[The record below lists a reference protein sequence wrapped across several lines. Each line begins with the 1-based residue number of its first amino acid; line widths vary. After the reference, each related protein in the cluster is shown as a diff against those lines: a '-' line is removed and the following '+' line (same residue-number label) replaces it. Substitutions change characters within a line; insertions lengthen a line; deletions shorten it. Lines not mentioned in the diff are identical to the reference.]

1 MIDSAT
7 GSANVPE
14 GHPGKQSTVATLIP
28 TRNSCLPRM
37 TGGEK
42 RVSERLE
49 QKLEDD
55 YLLWYDVPIGLK
67 QRRPDFVVF
76 HPRRGLL
83 VLEVKDWKAET
94 IQQADRTQFTL
105 VTDRGL
111 AKETSPLLQARAYAL
126 EIGVVLERDPALRH
140 PEGHRHAGKLIMPWA
155 YGVIL
160 ANITRKQFID
170 GGLAAVIP
178 DHLAICRDELYETA
192 DAEVFQEQL
201 WAMFPQVFPV
211 ALTLPQIDRVR
222 WHLFPELRV
231 EPGSGQFGLFAS
243 SGESA
248 SRTLAIPD
256 LVKVMDAQ
264 QEQLAR
270 SLGDEHRII
279 HGVAGSG
286 KTMILGFRA
295 MQLARALHKPILV
308 LCYNKTLAARLEQ
321 LIGERGLSERVQVYN
336 FHKWCRKMLVA
347 YHEPLPPGHGKAFTD
362 ALPPAVIAGVDKGQI
377 PRFQYGAVLIDEGHD
392 FEPDWYKL
400 IVQMIDPST
409 NSLLVLY
416 DDAQNIYGQASRKK
430 ISWKSMG
437 VQAQGR
443 TTILKLNYRNTLE
456 ILAVARGFASELL
469 AERPDE
475 DDGIPLIA
483 PESAGR
489 RGPLPELIRT
499 DTAAAQLDAL
509 IAQLRDEH
517 AHGRPYSDMAVI
529 FRNQWEGEKLQEA
542 LRREDIPSRLAEGNG
557 KSSLFVVGDSVKLV
571 TMHSSKGL
579 EFPFVIIPG
588 LGSLPKPGQGEAD
601 EARLLYVAMTRA
613 TERLVLI
620 HHDDSVF
627 SKRIRDSINEV
638 QAQLAPPG

>member
-1 MIDSAT
+1 M
-7 GSANVPE
+7 
-14 GHPGKQSTVATLIP
+14 ATLIP
-28 TRNSCLPRM
+28 TRSQCLPRM

-55 YLLWYDVPIGLK
+55 YLLWYDVPVGLK
-67 QRRPDFVVF
+67 QRHPDFVVF

-83 VLEVKDWKAET
+83 VLEVKDWKADT
-94 IQQADRTQFTL
+94 IRHADSTQFTL
-105 VTDRGL
+105 VTERGL
-111 AKETSPLLQARAYAL
+111 VKENNPLLQARSYAL

-140 PEGHRHAGKLIMPWA
+140 PGGSRHAGKLIMPWGW
-155 YGVIL
+155 GVVL
-160 ANITRKQFID
+160 ANITRKQFD
-170 GGLAAVIP
+170 EGSLGEVLP
-178 DHLAICRDELYETA
+178 EHLVICRDELYETV
-192 DAEVFQEQL
+192 DAEAFQERL
-201 WAMFPQVFPV
+201 WAMFPQVYPV

-231 EPGSGQFGLFAS
+231 EAGSGQFGLFGPTDAAVRPL
-243 SGESA
+243 E
-248 SRTLAIPD
+248 IPD

-270 SLGDEHRII
+270 SIGSEHRII

-295 MQLARALHKPILV
+295 MQLAREMSKPILV

-321 LIGERGLSERVQVYN
+321 LIGERGLGEKVQVYN

-347 YHEPLPPGHGKAFTD
+347 YHEPLPPGSGKAFIE
-362 ALPPAVIAGVDKGQI
+362 ALPPAVIAGVDRGQI
-377 PRFQYGAVLIDEGHD
+377 PRAQYGAVLVDEGHD

-400 IVQMIDPST
+400 IVQMIDPDT

-416 DDAQNIYGQASRKK
+416 DDAQNIYGHADRRK
-430 ISWKSMG
+430 ISWKSLG

-456 ILAVARGFASELL
+456 ILSVARAFAQDLL
-469 AERPDE
+469 ASRSDD
-475 DDGIPLIA
+475 DDGVPLIA

-489 RGPLPELIRT
+489 RGAVPELVRT
-499 DTAAAQLDAL
+499 DTARAQMDVL
-509 IAQLRDEH
+509 IARLRDEH
-517 AHGRPYSDMAVI
+517 AHGRAYSDMAVI
-529 FRNQWEGEKLQEA
+529 YRNQWEGERLHEA
-542 LRREDIPSRLAEGNG
+542 LRQLGIPSRLADNAG
-557 KSSLFVVGDSVKLV
+557 KQTLFVVEDSVKLV

-588 LGSLPKPGQGEAD
+588 IGGLPKEGQSEAD

-613 TERLVLI
+613 TEHLLLI

-638 QAQLAPPG
+638 QGQLKSAP

>member
-1 MIDSAT
+1 M
-7 GSANVPE
+7 
-14 GHPGKQSTVATLIP
+14 ATLIP

-37 TGGEK
+37 TSGEK

-67 QRRPDFVVF
+67 QRRPDFVVV

-94 IQQADRTQFTL
+94 IRQADKTQFTL

-111 AKETSPLLQARAYAL
+111 VKEVNPLLQARAYAL
-126 EIGVVLERDPALRH
+126 EVGVVLERDPALRH
-140 PEGHRHAGKLIMPWA
+140 PPGHRHAGKLLMPWA
-155 YGVIL
+155 YGTVL
-160 ANITRKQFID
+160 ANITRKQFVD

-178 DHLAICRDELYETA
+178 PHLAICRDEMFENV
-192 DAEVFQEQL
+192 DAEAFQERL
-201 WAMFPQVFPV
+201 WAMFPQVYPV
-211 ALTLPQIDRVR
+211 ALTLPQLDRVR
-222 WHLFPELRV
+222 WHLFPEIRL
-231 EPGSGQFGLFAS
+231 EPGSGQFGLFAT
-243 SGESA
+243 A
-248 SRTLAIPD
+248 DHDVHTLEVPD
-256 LVKVMDAQ
+256 LVQVMDAQ

-270 SLGDEHRII
+270 SLGAEHRVI

-295 MQLARALHKPILV
+295 MQLARATSRPILV
-308 LCYNKTLAARLEQ
+308 LCYNKVLAARLEQ
-321 LIGERGLSERVQVYN
+321 LLGERGLADKVQVYN
-336 FHKWCRKMLVA
+336 FHRWCRRMLTS
-347 YHEPLPPGHGKAFTD
+347 YHVELPPKGEHFFEAMVER
-362 ALPPAVIAGVDKGQI
+362 VIAGVDKGQI
-377 PRFQYGAVLIDEGHD
+377 PRFQYGAVLVDEGHD
-392 FEPDWYKL
+392 FDPDWYKL
-400 IVQMIDPST
+400 IVQMIDPAT

-416 DDAQNIYGQASRKK
+416 DDAQNIYGKPNRRR
-430 ISWKSMG
+430 ISWKSLG

-456 ILAVARGFASELL
+456 TLAVARAFASELL
-469 AERPDE
+469 APRADD
-475 DDGIPLIA
+475 DDGVPLIA

-499 DTAAAQLDAL
+499 DSAPAQLDAL

-517 AHGRPYSDMAVI
+517 AHGRAWSAMAVI
-529 FRNQWEGEKLQEA
+529 YRANWEGEKLHEA
-542 LRREDIPSRLAEGNG
+542 LGRLDIPSSLADDRG
-557 KSSLFVVGDSVKLV
+557 KQALFAVKDSVKLM
-571 TMHSSKGL
+571 TMHSCKGL

-588 LGSLPKPGQGEAD
+588 LGSLPREGQTEAD

-620 HHDDSVF
+620 HHLDSVF
-627 SKRIRDSINEV
+627 SRRIRESINEV
-638 QAQLAPPG
+638 QAQLALS

>member
-1 MIDSAT
+1 
-7 GSANVPE
+7 
-14 GHPGKQSTVATLIP
+14 
-28 TRNSCLPRM
+28 M

-55 YLLWYDVPIGLK
+55 YLLWYDVPVGLK
-67 QRRPDFVVF
+67 QRHPDFVVF

-83 VLEVKDWKAET
+83 VLEVKDWKADT
-94 IQQADRTQFTL
+94 IRHADSTQFTL
-105 VTDRGL
+105 VTERGL
-111 AKETSPLLQARAYAL
+111 VKENNPLLQARAYAL

-140 PEGHRHAGKLIMPWA
+140 PDGSRYAGKLIMPWGW
-155 YGVIL
+155 GVVL
-160 ANITRKQFID
+160 ANITRKQFD
-170 GGLAAVIP
+170 EGALGEVLP
-178 DHLAICRDELYETA
+178 EHLVICRDELYETVE
-192 DAEVFQEQL
+192 AEAFQERL
-201 WAMFPQVFPV
+201 WAMFPQVYPV

-231 EPGSGQFGLFAS
+231 EAGSGQFGLFGPTDAAVRPL
-243 SGESA
+243 E
-248 SRTLAIPD
+248 IPD

-270 SLGDEHRII
+270 SIGDEHRII

-295 MQLARALHKPILV
+295 MQLAREMSKPILV

-321 LIGERGLSERVQVYN
+321 LIGERGLGEKVQVYN
-336 FHKWCRKMLVA
+336 FHKWCRKMLLA
-347 YHEPLPPGHGKAFTD
+347 YHEPLPAGSGKAFIE
-362 ALPPAVIAGVDKGQI
+362 ALPPAVIAGVDRGRI
-377 PRFQYGAVLIDEGHD
+377 PRAQYGAVLVDEGHD

-400 IVQMIDPST
+400 IVQMIDPHT

-416 DDAQNIYGQASRKK
+416 DDAQNIYGNPNRRK
-430 ISWKSMG
+430 ISWKSLG

-456 ILAVARGFASELL
+456 ILSVARVFAQDLL
-469 AERPDE
+469 ASRS
-475 DDGIPLIA
+475 DDADGDGVPLIA

-489 RGPLPELIRT
+489 RGAVPELIRT
-499 DTAAAQLDAL
+499 DTARAQMDVL
-509 IAQLRDEH
+509 IARLRDEH
-517 AHGRPYSDMAVI
+517 AHGRPYSDIAVI
-529 FRNQWEGEKLQEA
+529 YRNQWEGEKLHEV
-542 LRREDIPSRLAEGNG
+542 LRGLDIPSRLADNAG
-557 KSSLFVVGDSVKLV
+557 KQTLFVVEDSVKLV

-588 LGSLPKPGQGEAD
+588 IGGLPKENQPEAD

-613 TERLVLI
+613 TEHLLLI
-620 HHDDSVF
+620 HHLDSVF

-638 QAQLAPPG
+638 TAQLAGA

>member
-1 MIDSAT
+1 M
-7 GSANVPE
+7 
-14 GHPGKQSTVATLIP
+14 ATLIP
-28 TRNSCLPRM
+28 SRNSCLPRM

-55 YLLWYDVPIGLK
+55 YLLWYDVPVGLK
-67 QRRPDFVVF
+67 QRHPDFVVF

-83 VLEVKDWKAET
+83 VLEVKDWKADT
-94 IQQADRTQFTL
+94 IRHADSTQFTL
-105 VTDRGL
+105 VTERGL
-111 AKETSPLLQARAYAL
+111 VKENNPLLQARAYAL

-140 PEGHRHAGKLIMPWA
+140 PQGSRHAGKLIMPWA
-155 YGVIL
+155 WGVVL
-160 ANITRKQFID
+160 ANITRRQF
-170 GGLAAVIP
+170 GEGALGEVLP
-178 DHLAICRDELYETA
+178 EHLVICRDELYETV
-192 DAEVFQEQL
+192 DAEAFQERL

-211 ALTLPQIDRVR
+211 TLTLPQIDRVR

-231 EPGSGQFGLFAS
+231 EPGSGQFGLFGPTDTAVRPL
-243 SGESA
+243 E
-248 SRTLAIPD
+248 IPD
-256 LVKVMDAQ
+256 LVKVMDSQ

-295 MQLARALHKPILV
+295 MQLARELSKPILV

-321 LIGERGLSERVQVYN
+321 LIGERGLSEKVQVYN

-347 YHEPLPPGHGKAFTD
+347 YNEPLPPGNGKAFFE
-362 ALPPAVIAGVDKGQI
+362 ALPPAVIAGVDRGQI

-400 IVQMIDPST
+400 IVQMIDPAT

-416 DDAQNIYGQASRKK
+416 DDAQNIYGNADRRK
-430 ISWKSMG
+430 ISWKSLG

-456 ILAVARGFASELL
+456 ILSVARLFANELL
-469 AERPDE
+469 DSRGDD
-475 DDGIPLIA
+475 DDGVPLIA
-483 PESAGR
+483 PQSAGR
-489 RGPLPELIRT
+489 RGALPELVRT
-499 DTAAAQLDAL
+499 DTARAQLDVL
-509 IAQLRDEH
+509 IARLRDEY
-517 AHGRPYSDMAVI
+517 AGGRPYSDMAVL
-529 FRNQWEGEKLQEA
+529 FRNQWEGEKLHEA
-542 LRREDIPSRLAEGNG
+542 LQRIGIPSRLADGTG
-557 KSSLFVVGDSVKLV
+557 KHTLFVVEDSVKLV

-588 LGSLPKPGQGEAD
+588 LGSLPKPGQSEAD

-613 TERLVLI
+613 TEHLLLI

-638 QAQLAPPG
+638 QGQLACRA

>member
-1 MIDSAT
+1 M
-7 GSANVPE
+7 
-14 GHPGKQSTVATLIP
+14 ATLIP

-55 YLLWYDVPIGLK
+55 YLLWYDVPVGLR
-67 QRRPDFVVF
+67 QRHPDFVVF

-83 VLEVKDWKAET
+83 VLEVKDWKADT
-94 IQQADRTQFTL
+94 IQHADSTQFTL
-105 VTDRGL
+105 VTERGL
-111 AKETSPLLQARAYAL
+111 VKENSPLLQARAYAL

-140 PEGHRHAGKLIMPWA
+140 AEGSRYAGKLIMPWGW
-155 YGVIL
+155 GVIL
-160 ANITRKQFID
+160 ANITRKQFD
-170 GGLAAVIP
+170 EGGLGEVLP
-178 DHLAICRDELYETA
+178 EHLVICRDELYETVE
-192 DAEVFQEQL
+192 AEAFQERL
-201 WAMFPQVFPV
+201 WAMFPQVYPV

-231 EPGSGQFGLFAS
+231 EAGSGQFGLFGPTDAAVRPL
-243 SGESA
+243 E
-248 SRTLAIPD
+248 IPD

-270 SLGDEHRII
+270 SIGGEHRVI

-295 MQLARALHKPILV
+295 MQLARELDKPILV

-321 LIGERGLSERVQVYN
+321 LVGERGLSEKVQVYN

-347 YHEPLPPGHGKAFTD
+347 YHVDLPVQGSKDFFGQMVQK
-362 ALPPAVIAGVDKGQI
+362 VIDGVDKGQI
-377 PRFQYGAVLIDEGHD
+377 PRFQYGAVLVDEGHD

-400 IVQMIDPST
+400 IVQMIDPVT

-416 DDAQNIYGQASRKK
+416 DDAQNIYGNSERRK
-430 ISWKSMG
+430 ISWKSLG

-456 ILAVARGFASELL
+456 ILSVARVFAQDLL
-469 AERPDE
+469 QSRSDD
-475 DDGIPLIA
+475 DDGVPLIA

-489 RGPLPELIRT
+489 RGPVPELVRT
-499 DTAAAQLDAL
+499 DSARAQLDVL
-509 IAQLRDEH
+509 IARLRDEH
-517 AHGRPYSDMAVI
+517 AHGRPYSDIAVLY
-529 FRNQWEGEKLQEA
+529 RNQWEGEKLHEVLQGM
-542 LRREDIPSRLAEGNG
+542 DIPSRLADNAG
-557 KSSLFVVGDSVKLV
+557 KQTLFVVEDSVKLI

-579 EFPFVIIPG
+579 EFPLVIIPG
-588 LGSLPKPGQGEAD
+588 LGALPKEGQSEAD

-613 TERLVLI
+613 TEHLLLI
-620 HHDDSVF
+620 HHADSVF
-627 SKRIRDSINEV
+627 SKRIRDSINQV
-638 QAQLAPPG
+638 QVQLKGDQ

>member
-1 MIDSAT
+1 
-7 GSANVPE
+7 
-14 GHPGKQSTVATLIP
+14 
-28 TRNSCLPRM
+28 M

-83 VLEVKDWKAET
+83 VLEVKDWKADT
-94 IQQADRTQFTL
+94 VRHADRTQVTL

-111 AKETSPLLQARAYAL
+111 TKETNPLLQARAYAL
-126 EIGVVLERDPALRH
+126 EIGVVLEHDPALRH

-155 YGVIL
+155 FGVVL
-160 ANITRKQFID
+160 ANVTRRQFEE
-170 GGLAAVIP
+170 GGLDAVIP
-178 DHLAICRDELYETA
+178 PHLAICRDELYETV
-192 DAEVFQEQL
+192 DAEVLQERL

-231 EPGSGQFGLFAS
+231 EPGNGQFGLFAR
-243 SGESA
+243 SGETSTRA
-248 SRTLAIPD
+248 LAIPD

-295 MQLARALHKPILV
+295 MQLARAMQRPILV
-308 LCYNKTLAARLEQ
+308 LCYNKTLAARLDQ
-321 LIGERGLSERVQVYN
+321 LMGERGLSDKVQVYN
-336 FHKWCRKMLVA
+336 FHKWCRQMLSA
-347 YHEPLPPGHGKAFTD
+347 YHVDLPSKEGKSTD
-362 ALPPAVIAGVDKGQI
+362 AFFAEMVEQVIAGVDRGQI
-377 PRFQYGAVLIDEGHD
+377 PRFQYGAVLVDEGHD

-400 IVQMIDPST
+400 IVQMIDPAT

-416 DDAQNIYGQASRKK
+416 DDAQNIYGQAHRKQV
-430 ISWKSMG
+430 SWKSLG

-469 AERPDE
+469 TERVGE
-475 DDGIPLIA
+475 DDDVPLIA

-499 DTAAAQLDAL
+499 DTAAAQLQVL
-509 IAQLRDEH
+509 ITQLRDEY
-517 AHGRPYSDMAVI
+517 AHGRPWSDMAVI

-542 LRREDIPSRLAEGNG
+542 LKREDIPCRLAEGNG
-557 KSSLFVVGDSVKLV
+557 KSSLFVVEDSVKLV

-588 LGSLPKPGQGEAD
+588 LGSLPKAGKSEAD

-613 TERLVLI
+613 TERLLLI

-627 SKRIRDSINEV
+627 SKRIRDSINDV
-638 QAQLAPPG
+638 QAQLAPPERD

>member
-1 MIDSAT
+1 M
-7 GSANVPE
+7 
-14 GHPGKQSTVATLIP
+14 ATLIP
-28 TRNSCLPRM
+28 SRNSCLARM

-67 QRRPDFVVF
+67 QRHPDFVVF

-83 VLEVKDWKAET
+83 VLEVKDWKADT
-94 IQQADRTQFTL
+94 IKHADKTQFTL
-105 VTDRGL
+105 VTERGL
-111 AKETSPLLQARAYAL
+111 AKENNPLLQARSYAL
-126 EIGVVLERDPALRH
+126 EIGVVLERDRALRH
-140 PEGHRHAGKLIMPWA
+140 PQGTRHAGKLIMPWGW
-155 YGVIL
+155 GVVL
-160 ANITRKQFID
+160 ANITRKQFD
-170 GGLAAVIP
+170 EGALGDVLP
-178 DHLAICRDELYETA
+178 EHLVICRDEIYETVEPEA
-192 DAEVFQEQL
+192 FQERL

-231 EPGSGQFGLFAS
+231 EFGSGQFGLFGPTDAAVRPL
-243 SGESA
+243 E
-248 SRTLAIPD
+248 IPD

-270 SLGDEHRII
+270 SIGTEHRII

-295 MQLARALHKPILV
+295 MQLAREMDKPILV

-321 LIGERGLSERVQVYN
+321 LVGERGLSEKVQVYN

-347 YHEPLPPGHGKAFTD
+347 YHVDLPAQGSKNFFEQMVQN
-362 ALPPAVIAGVDKGQI
+362 VIDGVDRNQI
-377 PRFQYGAVLIDEGHD
+377 PRFQYGAVLVDEGHD

-400 IVQMIDPST
+400 IVQMIDPAT

-416 DDAQNIYGQASRKK
+416 DDAQNIYGNTNRRK
-430 ISWKSMG
+430 ISWKSLG

-456 ILAVARGFASELL
+456 ILSVARVFAQDLL
-469 AERPDE
+469 QSRSE
-475 DDGIPLIA
+475 DDDGVPLIA

-489 RGPLPELIRT
+489 RGAVPELVRT
-499 DTAAAQLDAL
+499 DTASAQLDVL
-509 IAQLRDEH
+509 IARLRDEH
-517 AHGRPYSDMAVI
+517 AHGRAYSDIAVI
-529 FRNQWEGEKLQEA
+529 YRNQWEGEKLHGILQ
-542 LRREDIPSRLAEGNG
+542 RTGIPSRLADHAG
-557 KSSLFVVGDSVKLV
+557 KQTLFVVEDSVKLV

-588 LGSLPKPGQGEAD
+588 IGGLPKDGQSETD

-613 TERLVLI
+613 TEHLLLI

-638 QAQLAPPG
+638 QKQLIEQ

>member
-1 MIDSAT
+1 
-7 GSANVPE
+7 
-14 GHPGKQSTVATLIP
+14 
-28 TRNSCLPRM
+28 M

-55 YLLWYDVPIGLK
+55 YLLWYDVPVGLK
-67 QRRPDFVVF
+67 QRHPDFVVF

-83 VLEVKDWKAET
+83 VLEVKDWKADT
-94 IQQADRTQFTL
+94 IRHADSTQFTL
-105 VTDRGL
+105 VTERGL
-111 AKETSPLLQARAYAL
+111 VKENNPLLQARAYAL

-140 PEGHRHAGKLIMPWA
+140 PDGSRYAGKLIMPWGW
-155 YGVIL
+155 GVVL
-160 ANITRKQFID
+160 ANITRKQFD
-170 GGLAAVIP
+170 EGALGEVLP
-178 DHLAICRDELYETA
+178 EHLVICRDELYETVE
-192 DAEVFQEQL
+192 AEVFQERL
-201 WAMFPQVFPV
+201 WAMFPQVYPV

-231 EPGSGQFGLFAS
+231 EAGSGQFGLFGPTDAAVRPL
-243 SGESA
+243 E
-248 SRTLAIPD
+248 IPD

-270 SLGDEHRII
+270 SLGGEHRVI

-295 MQLARALHKPILV
+295 MQLAREMGKPILV

-321 LIGERGLSERVQVYN
+321 LIGERGLGEKVQVYN

-347 YHEPLPPGHGKAFTD
+347 YNEPLPTGSGKAFVE
-362 ALPPAVIAGVDKGQI
+362 ALPPAVIAGVDRGRI
-377 PRFQYGAVLIDEGHD
+377 PRAQYGAVLVDEGHD

-400 IVQMIDPST
+400 IVQMIDPNT

-416 DDAQNIYGQASRKK
+416 DDAQNIYGNPNRRK
-430 ISWKSMG
+430 ISWKSLG

-456 ILAVARGFASELL
+456 ILSVARTFAQDLL
-469 AERPDE
+469 ASRS
-475 DDGIPLIA
+475 DDADGDGVPLIA

-489 RGPLPELIRT
+489 RGAVPELVRT
-499 DTAAAQLDAL
+499 DTARAQMDVL
-509 IAQLRDEH
+509 IARLRDEH

-529 FRNQWEGEKLQEA
+529 YRNQWEGEKLHEV
-542 LRREDIPSRLAEGNG
+542 LRNLDIPSRLADNAG
-557 KSSLFVVGDSVKLV
+557 KQTLFVVEDSVKLV

-588 LGSLPKPGQGEAD
+588 IGGLPKEGQSEAD

-613 TERLVLI
+613 TERLLLI
-620 HHDDSVF
+620 HHEDSVF
-627 SKRIRDSINEV
+627 SARIRASINDV
-638 QAQLAPPG
+638 TAQLAGT